1 MKYTFSNIKELRTLK
16 IYIITLSDRA
26 SQGVY
31 KDLSGPEMR
40 KRVEDHFI
48 EKAWKVDINYSIIP
62 DDAELLASLVKNA
75 KEENADFVF
84 TTGGT
89 GVGPRDITVE
99 AVKPFIDK
107 ELPGIMELIR
117 VKYGMKIPHAVLSR
131 GIAGFAGSA
140 QVYTLPG
147 SLKAIKDYMDEI
159 LKVAE
164 HLIYMYHGIDTHKK
178 K

>member
-16 IYIITLSDRA
+16 VYIITLSDRA
-26 SQGVY
+26 SKGIY
-31 KDLSGPEMR
+31 EDLSGPEIR
-40 KRVEDHFI
+40 NYFQRYFK
-48 EKAWKVDINYSIIP
+48 EKGWKYEIINPIIP
-62 DDAELLASLVKNA
+62 DDIAVLTGLIKEA
-75 KEENADFVF
+75 KANGADFIF

-89 GVGPRDITVE
+89 GVGPRDITPE
-99 AVKPFIDK
+99 AVKPMLDK

-131 GIAGFAGSA
+131 GVAGFIGTA

-147 SLKAIKDYMDEI
+147 STKAVRDYMEEI

-164 HLIYMYHGIDTHKK
+164 HLIYMYHNIDTHKK
-178 K
+178 